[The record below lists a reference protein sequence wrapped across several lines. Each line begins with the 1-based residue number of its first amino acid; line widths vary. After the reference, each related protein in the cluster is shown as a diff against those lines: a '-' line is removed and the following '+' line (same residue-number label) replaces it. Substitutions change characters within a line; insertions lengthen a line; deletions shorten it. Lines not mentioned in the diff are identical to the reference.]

1 MERLCV
7 AKEGPGRGGD
17 TGVMDTL
24 AVDELV
30 SMEWSEVQDDD
41 SESCD
46 KREKSGYAQL
56 HAVGGGEQQGTIAL
70 LLCCKCI
77 FQVPAYIFSNDL

>member
-1 MERLCV
+1 M

-30 SMEWSEVQDDD
+30 SMEWSDVQDDD
-41 SESCD
+41 SESCNE
-46 KREKSGYAQL
+46 REKSGYTQL
-56 HAVGGGEQQGTIAL
+56 HTVGG
-70 LLCCKCI
+70 
-77 FQVPAYIFSNDL
+77 SNTSDTVSVRLFF

>member
-1 MERLCV
+1 M

-30 SMEWSEVQDDD
+30 SMEWSDVQDDD
-41 SESCD
+41 SESCNE
-46 KREKSGYAQL
+46 REKSGYTQL
-56 HAVGGGEQQGTIAL
+56 HTVTHSYTRRTTTSDTVSVYL
-70 LLCCKCI
+70 
-77 FQVPAYIFSNDL
+77 FF

>member
-30 SMEWSEVQDDD
+30 SMEWSDVQDDD
-41 SESCD
+41 SESCNE
-46 KREKSGYAQL
+46 REKSGYTQL
-56 HAVGGGEQQGTIAL
+56 HTKNKYFRYSICAF
-70 LLCCKCI
+70 I
-77 FQVPAYIFSNDL
+77 FLRNYYYYFTS

>member
-1 MERLCV
+1 M

-30 SMEWSEVQDDD
+30 SMEWSDVQDDD
-41 SESCD
+41 SESCNE
-46 KREKSGYAQL
+46 REKSGYTQL
-56 HAVGGGEQQGTIAL
+56 HTVTHSGGGRGGRSNEEQILQIQY
-70 LLCCKCI
+70 LCI
-77 FQVPAYIFSNDL
+77 YFSA